1 MLLTMRRLHKGVDVP
16 LSHRVNYL
24 TMLVGFILHTAFL
37 YLRGEQLGR
46 CPLTSPFETTTFVAW
61 AATLVY
67 LIIGPAYRLS
77 FLGAFTAPL
86 VVALEAVALLAL
98 NDLVPERLLGARS
111 PWIEFH
117 AAIAILSYGAFALAC
132 VCSAM
137 YLVQERQLKSRKLN
151 RSFLLLP
158 SIEQLDQMTVR
169 LVILGLVMLT
179 TGVVGGIISF
189 QSGGHASLF
198 KMVLAGLVWVLYA
211 GILLARYALAWWGR
225 RVAWMS
231 VVSFAVV
238 LIALWSL
245 RLA

>member
-1 MLLTMRRLHKGVDVP
+1 MTD
-16 LSHRVNYL
+16 
-24 TMLVGFILHTAFL
+24 A
-37 YLRGEQLGR
+37 E
-46 CPLTSPFETTTFVAW
+46 
-61 AATLVY
+61 
-67 LIIGPAYRLS
+67 
-77 FLGAFTAPL
+77 
-86 VVALEAVALLAL
+86 
-98 NDLVPERLLGARS
+98 
-111 PWIEFH
+111 
-117 AAIAILSYGAFALAC
+117 
-132 VCSAM
+132 
-137 YLVQERQLKSRKLN
+137 
-151 RSFLLLP
+151 
-158 SIEQLDQMTVR
+158 QMTVR

-189 QSGGHASLF
+189 QSGGHASSF